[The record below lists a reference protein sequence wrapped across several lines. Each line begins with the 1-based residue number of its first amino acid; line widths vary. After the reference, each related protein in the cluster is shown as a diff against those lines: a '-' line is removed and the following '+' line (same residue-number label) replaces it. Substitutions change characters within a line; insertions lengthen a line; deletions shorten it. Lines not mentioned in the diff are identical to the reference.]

1 MKGMP
6 QKSVHLRTSSPPD
19 HGVGSVK
26 EVSKP
31 YLHMGFFF
39 FTLAALLFQMVRRTS
54 FRGV

>member
-39 FTLAALLFQMVRRTS
+39 LHFGRPPLSNGSADLL
-54 FRGV
+54 